1 MNRLAVALLVMAVP
15 AMIVVA
21 APSGVQAPGAQVG
34 PACLRH
40 DFSEMNKL
48 VTVVGKAIEAEDLE
62 LLKQT
67 ASTMRQCLVFQVA
80 FRSTIRKTAGDT
92 VTTIT
97 GTGTATLRLGPDIQD
112 AGYDFVTRVDG
123 FNGPVVWSGISI
135 QTKDKNCQVQVV
147 PSPPTPFNF
156 WLGMSLGSKRSG
168 EIVVGPEGSEMHL
181 VTTKCSGQSGLPELP
196 GMPSQSA
203 QGLPTPTPLF
213 GDAWTALYG
222 GIEPTA
228 DPEEGYVIPLTVT
241 AAPGQAVVASYIA
254 NRTKQLPGA
263 QGTVSEQTQ
272 IIVTHTPGAPVT
284 ATPAATEVE
293 P

>member
-1 MNRLAVALLVMAVP
+1 MNRLMVALLVMVAP
-15 AMIVVA
+15 AMTVVA
-21 APSGVQAPGAQVG
+21 APSGVQAPGEQVSA
-34 PACLRH
+34 ACLRH
-40 DFSEMNKL
+40 DFSEMNELAK
-48 VTVVGKAIEAEDLE
+48 VVGEAIEAEDLE
-62 LLKQT
+62 LLKRT
-67 ASTMRQCLVFQVA
+67 ANTMRQCLVFQVA
-80 FRSTIRKTAGDT
+80 FRSTIKKTVGET

-97 GTGTATLRLGPDIQD
+97 GTGTATVRLGPDIQD

-123 FNGPVVWSGISI
+123 YNGPVVWSGISI
-135 QTKDKNCQVQVV
+135 KTKDCQIQVV

-156 WLGMSLGSKRSG
+156 WLGMSLGSKHSG

-181 VTTKCSGQSGLPELP
+181 VTANCSGQSGLPELP
-196 GMPSQSA
+196 GMPSPSA
-203 QGLPTPTPLF
+203 RGLPTPTPLF
-213 GDAWTALYG
+213 GDAWAVLYG

-284 ATPAATEVE
+284 ATPAAILVE